1 MSVRRVVIA
10 LACIVCLAA
19 LAQDRTPSSAGSSLT
34 FEKQILPIF
43 EARCAKCHSG
53 ASPQAG
59 LDIRTRTGL
68 LNGGSSGPAVVSG
81 SAEKSL
87 LYQRVRSGQMPLG
100 GPALSSVE
108 LDLIRV
114 WIDQGVSGADSI
126 QRIAAAKPVK
136 HWAYVKPVRPQM
148 PKVKNTAWGRNAID
162 YFIGAQLQSNGLW
175 PSPEADK
182 ETLIRR
188 LSLDLIGLPPTIQ
201 EVDAFLADR
210 NANAYEAVVDRLLAS
225 PHYGERWARPW
236 LDMARYGDSNGF
248 ENDAPRVAWKFRDW
262 VIDAL
267 NRDMSFKQFTIEQI
281 AGDMLPNATMEQQ
294 IASGF
299 HRNTL
304 LNLEGGTDPEEQQW
318 LSSVDRVNTTATVW
332 LGTTL
337 QCAQCHNHKFDP
349 FTQKDYYRFL
359 AFFDTARYDIKTEG
373 QGEIW
378 QHEPDL
384 LLPTLEQEA
393 KRRELEAGI
402 ARLQA
407 VLDTQTPE
415 LDSAQTIW
423 ETEIKG
429 ASAQWSIVRPTRVTS
444 LGGATV
450 RLLPDESIMV
460 TGKNPEADTYV
471 IEARADLSP
480 VTGLRLEVLG
490 DASLPKGGP
499 GRDPEGNFFLSDVEL
514 EVSPADGNA
523 APQKIVFT
531 EALAD
536 ESQSGYDVSNLVK
549 KVPGATAWA
558 IDKSTGMAY
567 EERQAVL
574 LPEKPFGFDR
584 GTVLSIRLKHNLRKS
599 SRNIGRFR
607 LSVTSI
613 PDPRSVVAI
622 PARLRPVLKIPLGQ
636 RTEEQKKKISTVFRS
651 VTKLL
656 ESARVEKTQLEKSLA
671 DLGIVTALVMGERP
685 GFERPYTHVRIR
697 GSFLSKGDKVY
708 AGVPDSLNPLP
719 EDVMPNRLGLAE
731 WLVSEDNPLTARVA
745 VNRFWEVLFGRGIVE
760 TTEDLGTK
768 GEPPTHPQLLD
779 WLATEF
785 MQQQWSMKKMIRLI
799 VTSSTYRQS
808 SRVTPELEERDPYNK
823 LLARGPRFRVE
834 GEMVRDITLAASGL
848 LSPKIGGPSVYP
860 YQVPGLWDRPYS
872 KAKWVTSDR
881 EDRYRR
887 GIYTFLRRTSPYPS
901 LSIFDAP
908 SREFCTVRRVRTNTP
923 LQTLTTLN
931 DPVFFEAARALARR
945 IVEDAGPDA
954 AARAT
959 YGFRRS
965 LSRRPAPQELER
977 LLAFWRTAL
986 ERFQKDPKSAAEVV
1000 KDDASPS
1007 SQRPELAAWTMVS
1020 NVLMN
1025 LDETI
1030 TKE

>member
-1 MSVRRVVIA
+1 VVT
-10 LACIVCLAA
+10 A
-19 LAQDRTPSSAGSSLT
+19 LAQARIP
-34 FEKQILPIF
+34 PIF

-53 ASPQAG
+53 SSPQAR
-59 LDIRTRTGL
+59 LDIRTRTGML
-68 LNGGSSGPAVVSG
+68 KGGVSGPAVISG

-87 LYQRVRSGQMPLG
+87 LYQRIRSAQMPLG
-100 GPALSSVE
+100 GPPLSAEEVE
-108 LDLIRV
+108 LIRD
-114 WIDQGVSGADSI
+114 WIDRGAAWPESAEPVLSA
-126 QRIAAAKPVK
+126 QPVK
-136 HWAYVKPVRPQM
+136 HWAYVKPVRAPL
-148 PKVKNTAWGRNAID
+148 PKVKNAAWPRNPID
-162 YFIGAQLQSNGLW
+162 SFVLEQKGMA

-188 LSLDLIGLPPTIQ
+188 LSLDLVGLPPTIQ

-210 NANAYEAVVDRLLAS
+210 GPTAYEAVVDRLLAS

-262 VIDAL
+262 VMQAL
-267 NRDMSFKQFTIEQI
+267 NQNMSFKQFTIEQI
-281 AGDMLPNATMEQQ
+281 AGDMLPNATVEQK

-349 FTQKDYYRFL
+349 FTQRDYYRFL
-359 AFFDTARYDIKTEG
+359 AFFETAQYDIRNDG

-384 LLPTLEQEA
+384 LLPTPEQDVKRAQLEA
-393 KRRELEAGI
+393 KI

-407 VLDTQTPE
+407 ALDTQTPE
-415 LDSAQTIW
+415 LDSAQAQW
-423 ETEIKG
+423 ENEMKG
-429 ASAQWSIVRPTRVTS
+429 ASAQWTTLRPSRVVS
-444 LGGATV
+444 LGDATLK
-450 RLLPDESIMV
+450 LLEDDSILA

-471 IEARADLSP
+471 VEARTDLARI
-480 VTGLRLEVLG
+480 TGLRLEVLS
-490 DASLPKGGP
+490 DRSLPNGGP
-499 GRDPEGNFFLSDVEL
+499 GRDPEGNFFLSDVEV
-514 EVSPADGNA
+514 EARPAGGTADA
-523 APQKIVFT
+523 QTVVFK

-536 ESQSGYDVSNLVK
+536 ESQSGYEVSNLVEKGLGK
-549 KVPGATAWA
+549 KGWA
-558 IDKSTGMAY
+558 IDKTIDKSAGFAH
-567 EERQAVL
+567 EKRQAVL
-574 LPEKPFGFDR
+574 LPETPFGFD
-584 GTVLSIRLKHNLRKS
+584 GGSLISIRLKHNLRKS

-607 LSVTSI
+607 LSISSI
-613 PDPRSVVAI
+613 ADPRGIVVV
-622 PARLRPVLKIPLGQ
+622 PARLLPVLEIPLGQ
-636 RTEEQKKKISTVFRS
+636 RTDEQKKSISGVFRS
-651 VTKLL
+651 VTRLL
-656 ESARVEKTQLEKSLA
+656 EPLRAQKKELEKSQA
-671 DLGIVTALVMGERP
+671 DLGIASALIMGE
-685 GFERPYTHVRIR
+685 GQSFERPYTYVRMR
-697 GSFLSKGDKVY
+697 GSFLSKSEKVY
-708 AGVPDSLNPLP
+708 AGVPGALNPLP
-719 EDVMPNRLGLAE
+719 DDVMPNRLGLAE

-745 VNRFWEVLFGRGIVE
+745 VNRFWEVLFGRGVVE
-760 TTEDLGTK
+760 TTEDLGSK
-768 GEPPTHPQLLD
+768 GEPPTHPELLD

-785 MQQQWSMKKMIRLI
+785 MRQQWSMKQMIRLM
-799 VTSSTYRQS
+799 VTSATYRQS

-834 GEMVRDITLAASGL
+834 SEMVRDITLAASGL
-848 LSPKIGGPSVYP
+848 LSAKIGGPSVFP
-860 YQVPGLWDRPYS
+860 YQPPGLWDRPYS
-872 KAKWVTSDR
+872 KAKWMVSEG

-887 GIYTFLRRTSPYPS
+887 GLYTFLRRTSPYPS

-931 DPVFFEAARALARR
+931 DPAFFEAARSLARR

-954 AARAT
+954 AARVT
-959 YGFRRS
+959 YGFRRAVT
-965 LSRRPAPQELER
+965 RRPSAEELDR
-977 LLAFWRTAL
+977 LLTFWRM
-986 ERFQKDPKSAAEVV
+986 EVDRFRGDPKSAAELIQEN
-1000 KDDASPS
+1000 SGLS
-1007 SQRPELAAWTMVS
+1007 SQSPELAAWTMVA
-1020 NVLMN
+1020 NVLLN